1 MKTELSDIIKKFAI
15 SKDYFSID
23 QLRDHLNSL
32 KLDYSDI
39 TIKKYLKNLGDQKI
53 IFSAGRGYYSTIS
66 KVLELSNEQINP
78 LIETLKQNYP
88 LIKFSVW
95 STKSIRFAF
104 HHLQNIFYTFISAD
118 KEALVF
124 IRDFLIEKKYDVYLN
139 PLPGE
144 LDKNVVLKDGSI
156 ILRPSITRSKA
167 VSNIASI
174 EQILIDLY
182 VEKDKLRLIDKS
194 EYNRVFSYI
203 INNFRISLSS
213 LLTYAERR
221 KILPEI
227 KLLIKKN
234 TNATFS
240 QIVAKI

>member
-1 MKTELSDIIKKFAI
+1 MKTKLLDIIKKFA
-15 SKDYFSID
+15 SAKDYFSIN
-23 QLRDHLNSL
+23 QLRDHLTSL

-39 TIKKYLKNLGDQKI
+39 TIKKYLKNLSDQKI

-66 KVLELSNEQINP
+66 KVIELSDEQINP
-78 LIETLKQNYP
+78 LIETLRQNYP

-95 STKSIRFAF
+95 STRSIRFAF

-118 KEALVF
+118 KEALIF
-124 IRDFLIEKKYDVYLN
+124 IRDFLVEKKYNVYLN
-139 PLPGE
+139 PLPEE
-144 LDKNVVLKDGSI
+144 LDKNVVLKDSSI
-156 ILRPSITRSKA
+156 ILRPSISRSKS

-194 EYNRVFSYI
+194 EYNKVFSYI
-203 INNFRISLSS
+203 VNNFRISISS
-213 LLTYAERR
+213 LITYAERR
-221 KILPEI
+221 KIQSEI
-227 KLLIKKN
+227 KLLITKY

-240 QIVAKI
+240 

>member
-1 MKTELSDIIKKFAI
+1 MKTELSDILEKFATT
-15 SKDYFSID
+15 KDYFSLD
-23 QLRDHLNSL
+23 QLREHLTAL

-39 TIKKYLKNLGDQKI
+39 TIKKYLKNLSDQKV
-53 IFSAGRGYYSTIS
+53 IFSAGRGYYSTLS
-66 KVLELSNEQINP
+66 KVIELSDEQINP
-78 LIETLKQNYP
+78 LVEALRQKYP

-95 STKSIRFAF
+95 STRSIRFAF

-118 KEALVF
+118 KEALIF

-144 LDKNVVLKDGSI
+144 LDKNVILKDGSI
-156 ILRPSITRSKA
+156 ILRPSITRSKS

-174 EQILIDLY
+174 EQILVDLF
-182 VEKDKLRLIDKS
+182 VEKDKLNLIDKS
-194 EYNRVFSYI
+194 EYNKVFSYI
-203 INNFRISLSS
+203 LSNFRISISS

-221 KILPEI
+221 KIQSEI
-227 KLLIKKN
+227 KILLTKY

-240 QIVAKI
+240 